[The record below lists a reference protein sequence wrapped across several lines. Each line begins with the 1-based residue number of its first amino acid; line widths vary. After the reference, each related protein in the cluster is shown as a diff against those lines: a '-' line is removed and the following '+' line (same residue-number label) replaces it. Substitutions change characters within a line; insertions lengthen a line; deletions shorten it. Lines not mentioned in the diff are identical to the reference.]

1 LIECY
6 FGQST
11 SLDKSGRI
19 LIPSLLRESAKMAGE
34 VAVLGN
40 LTYLDVWNHTLIKT
54 RLETQTVT
62 NEDKEILS
70 SLGI

>member
-1 LIECY
+1 
-6 FGQST
+6 
-11 SLDKSGRI
+11 
-19 LIPSLLRESAKMAGE
+19 MAGE

-40 LTYLDVWNHTLIKT
+40 LTYLDVWNHTLIKA